1 MSSAS
6 TLPQGNADFHSPTL
20 ARSWVLEI
28 APSLMVIACVM
39 FNAGLAVVNAN
50 VMALSPSIVMLVEGL
65 LTAMALAVA
74 LLRWRPEML
83 PVVVVMCLILLFGV
97 VRAIATGEMQPKYIR
112 DVMIIPVFLLLGMA
126 SSERYLVR
134 TVLFIQTVV
143 VLVFLLESFLP
154 DLHSAIFKIQE
165 YYINT
170 RGTRADQFYNSNSD
184 LFVSAT
190 RPNARYFP
198 WVNELRMSSIFL
210 EPVSLGNYCSIIV
223 AFTSSCFRR
232 IGLPATIYLAFTT
245 VLLLMGCDG
254 RLAVLAS
261 FIILAAAFV
270 TPYLPPFSAII
281 YLPLAGLTLFSA
293 AGALGLKSG
302 EDDFAGRLAG
312 TVEIIHR
319 FELPD
324 FLGISE
330 KFVNSTVDSGLAYLI
345 VTQSLPG
352 LILLWTFIAWYVSE
366 KTTEQIRFTH
376 ALCIYLTL
384 SMLVSYSLLTIK
396 TAALLWFIQGA
407 LQAGGD
413 AERNQVPAFKG
424 A

>member
-1 MSSAS
+1 MSDVSSLPNADADPRPSSAA
-6 TLPQGNADFHSPTL
+6 T
-20 ARSWVLEI
+20 SWLLDI
-28 APSLMVIACVM
+28 APSLILIACIM

-50 VMALSPSIVMLVEGL
+50 IMALTPSVVMLVEGM
-65 LTAMALAVA
+65 LTATALAVA
-74 LLRWRPEML
+74 LLRWRPEMSPIL
-83 PVVVVMCLILLFGV
+83 VVMSLIFLFGV
-97 VRAIATGEMQPKYIR
+97 VRAIVTGQMQPKYIR

-134 TVLFIQTVV
+134 TVLFVQTVV

-154 DLHSAIFKIQE
+154 DIHSAIFKIQE

-198 WVNELRMSSIFL
+198 WVTELRMSSIFL

-232 IGLPATIYLAFTT
+232 IGLPATIYLALTT
-245 VLLLMGCDG
+245 VVLLMGCDG

-261 FIILAAAFV
+261 LIILAAAFV

-293 AGALGLKSG
+293 AGLLGLKSG

-312 TVEIIHR
+312 TVELVHR

-324 FLGISE
+324 FFGLSE
-330 KFVNSTVDSGLAYLI
+330 QYVGSTVDSGLAYLI

-352 LILLWTFIAWYVSE
+352 LILLWTFIAWHVSE

-407 LQAGGD
+407 LQAGSD
-413 AERNQVPAFKG
+413 AQKKPVPPFKG
-424 A
+424 G